1 MAFPK
6 NFLWGGSISAAQV
19 EGGWDEGGKAPVAI
33 DYAEVEPVTGV
44 RRIHFINADGDLY
57 FYHRMHGQQQ
67 AKGYMKPTQMEIIS
81 FINYFDTEIVGFNAI
96 DY

>member
-6 NFLWGGSISAAQV
+6 NFLWGGLISAAQV

-44 RRIHFINADGDLY
+44 RRIHFVNAEGKRDSIPFYSELPEGAHFQLFDDIHYSNHLATD
-57 FYHRMHGQQQ
+57 FYHH
-67 AKGYMKPTQMEIIS
+67 
-81 FINYFDTEIVGFNAI
+81 
-96 DY
+96 

>member
-1 MAFPK
+1 MNTNSTIKALENKIAKARIELQKERANGHITFCIR
-6 NFLWGGSISAAQV
+6 GGL
-19 EGGWDEGGKAPVAI
+19 P
-33 DYAEVEPVTGV
+33 
-44 RRIHFINADGDLY
+44 IHWVFINADGDLY

-81 FINYFDTEIVGFNAI
+81 FITYFNTELVGYAAI